1 MTSLKNHSFK
11 QSVQILT
18 ILVLIVIHDNFKSKN
33 VAQKNNQ
40 NMDI

>member
-1 MTSLKNHSFK
+1 MTSLENHSFK
-11 QSVQILT
+11 YFVLT